1 MNIYWY
7 PGHMKK
13 TKDLVKEQLKLVD
26 VIFELLDA
34 RIPISSKNPDID
46 SMIGT
51 KPKVVILN
59 KADLADSRATTLWV
73 EYFEE
78 KGIIAIPVNSVG
90 GKGLHDV
97 MKVAEMKVKEKMDA
111 LIKKGRRARAI
122 RVMVVGIPNVGKSS
136 IINKLGNKKSAR
148 TGDKPGVTKGKQ
160 WVRLRGNVELLDTPG
175 ILWPK
180 FEDPEVGKK
189 LAYTGAI
196 KDELLDTETLALY
209 LIENLLV
216 GYKANL
222 VNKYKLVGE
231 MNEPLDVLNEIA
243 KNRGFIV
250 KGGEPDYLRT
260 ANIILDEFRASTIGK
275 ITLERPSVK

>member
-1 MNIYWY
+1 MNIHWY

-59 KADLADSRATTLWV
+59 KADLADPRATALWV
-73 EYFEE
+73 GYFKE

-136 IINKLGNKKSAR
+136 IINKLVKKKSAR

-209 LIENLLV
+209 LIEHLLV

-222 VNKYKLVGE
+222 VNRYNLVGE
-231 MNEPLDVLNEIA
+231 MNEPLNVLNEIA

>member
-1 MNIYWY
+1 MNIHWY

-59 KADLADSRATTLWV
+59 KADLADSRATALWV

>member
-1 MNIYWY
+1 MNIHWY

-222 VNKYKLVGE
+222 VNRYKLVGE

>member
-1 MNIYWY
+1 
-7 PGHMKK
+7 MKK

-59 KADLADSRATTLWV
+59 KADLADPRATALWV
-73 EYFEE
+73 EYFKE
-78 KGIIAIPVNSVG
+78 KGTIAIPVNSVG

-136 IINKLGNKKSAR
+136 IINKLVNKKSAR

-160 WVRLRGNVELLDTPG
+160 WVRLKGNIELLDTPG

-189 LAYTGAI
+189 LAFTGAI
-196 KDELLDTETLALY
+196 KDELLDTETLSLY

-216 GYKANL
+216 GYKANI
-222 VNKYKLVGE
+222 VKRYNLVGE
-231 MNEPLDVLNEIA
+231 MNEPLNVLNEIA

-260 ANIILDEFRASTIGK
+260 ANIVLDEFRASKIGK

>member
-1 MNIYWY
+1 MNIHWY

-59 KADLADSRATTLWV
+59 KADLADPRATALWV
-73 EYFEE
+73 EYFKE
-78 KGIIAIPVNSVG
+78 KGTIAIPVNSVG

-136 IINKLGNKKSAR
+136 IINKLVNKKSAR

-160 WVRLRGNVELLDTPG
+160 WVRLKGNIELLDTPG

-189 LAYTGAI
+189 LAFTGAI
-196 KDELLDTETLALY
+196 KDELLDTETLSLY

-216 GYKANL
+216 GYKANI
-222 VNKYKLVGE
+222 VKRYNLVGE
-231 MNEPLDVLNEIA
+231 MNEPLNVLNEIA

-260 ANIILDEFRASTIGK
+260 ANIVLDEFRASKIGK

>member
-1 MNIYWY
+1 
-7 PGHMKK
+7 MKK
-13 TKDLVKEQLKLVD
+13 TKELVKEQLKLVD

-34 RIPISSKNPDID
+34 RIPMSSKNPDID
-46 SMIGT
+46 SMIGG

-59 KADLADSRATTLWV
+59 KADLADTWATGLWV
-73 EYFEE
+73 EYFKK

-97 MKVAEMKVKEKMDA
+97 MKAAEMKVKEKMDA
-111 LIKKGRRARAI
+111 LIKKGRRARAV

-136 IINKLGNKKSAR
+136 IINKLVKRKSAK

-160 WVRLRGNVELLDTPG
+160 WIRLKGNIELLDTPG

-189 LAYTGAI
+189 LAFTGAV

-209 LIENLLV
+209 LIENLLL
-216 GYKANL
+216 GYKSNLASRYNL
-222 VNKYKLVGE
+222 VGK
-231 MNEPLDVLNEIA
+231 MSSPLDVLNEIA

-260 ANIILDEFRASTIGK
+260 ANILLDEFRSSTIGK
-275 ITLERPSVK
+275 MTLERPSTE

>member
-275 ITLERPSVK
+275 ITLERPNVK

>member
-1 MNIYWY
+1 MNIHWY

-13 TKDLVKEQLKLVD
+13 TKELVKEQLKLVD

-34 RIPISSKNPDID
+34 RIPMSSKNPDID
-46 SMIGT
+46 SMIGQ

-59 KADLADSRATTLWV
+59 KADLADSRATLLWV
-73 EYFEE
+73 EYFKEQ
-78 KGIIAIPVNSVG
+78 GVIAIPVNSIG
-90 GKGLHDV
+90 GKGLHDL

-136 IINKLGNKKSAR
+136 IINKLVKKKSAR

-160 WVRLRGNVELLDTPG
+160 WVRLKGNVELLDTPG

-189 LAYTGAI
+189 LAFTGAI

-222 VNKYKLVGE
+222 VKRYNLVGE

>member
-1 MNIYWY
+1 MNIHWY

-59 KADLADSRATTLWV
+59 KADLADSRATALWV

-136 IINKLGNKKSAR
+136 IINKLVNKKSAR

-222 VNKYKLVGE
+222 VNRYKLVGE